1 MDKKVYI
8 ISGHSND
15 GKTNWIK
22 KAVEFLKEQNQS
34 VTGVVAP
41 GVWKGDEKKGIDSVL
56 LPDEELVHLAV
67 RKPDFSEGYSR
78 KWKFDD
84 DVMEKINNHLGN
96 LGDCDY
102 VVIDEI
108 GPLEVIKK
116 QGFTNALNILEEG
129 KFKNVIVA
137 LRPSLVERLIP
148 IINKDYEV
156 IILDVANN
164 PDLDIL
170 L

>member
-15 GKTNWIK
+15 GKTNWIT
-22 KAVEFLKEQNQS
+22 KAVEFLKDKNLS
-34 VTGVVAP
+34 VSGVVAP
-41 GVWKGDEKKGIDSVL
+41 GVWDGDEKKAIDSIL

-84 DVMEKINNHLGN
+84 EVMEKINNHLGN

-116 QGFTNALNILEEG
+116 QGFTNALKILEQG
-129 KFKNVIVA
+129 NFKNVIVA
-137 LRPSLVERLIP
+137 VRPSLVNKLYDIVH
-148 IINKDYEV
+148 KDYKIQILEV
-156 IILDVANN
+156 DKN
-164 PDLDIL
+164 PNHDIL
-170 L
+170 I